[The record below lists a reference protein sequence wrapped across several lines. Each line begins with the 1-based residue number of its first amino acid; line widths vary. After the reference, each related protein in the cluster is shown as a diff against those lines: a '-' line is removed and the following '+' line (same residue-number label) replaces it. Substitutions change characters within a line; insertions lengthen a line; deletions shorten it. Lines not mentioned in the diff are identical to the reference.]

1 MTSVVSVIIP
11 AYNSEETIEKCIDSI
26 TSQTYSDLEI
36 IVVNDGSQDD
46 TESIVKRIS
55 SKDHRVKLISIP
67 NGGVSHARNVG
78 IDNATGEYITFVD
91 SDDTIDKEMYQSLME
106 LFQRYN
112 ADIVHCSYKTVH
124 INGSVIPVGGTGKI
138 VVQES
143 DEAIEYLI
151 SGKLFGSGLCNKIF
165 KKELLKNS
173 RLNENIKIN
182 EDYLMN
188 FELFEKASCIVYLD
202 SPFYNY
208 MQLESSSTHT
218 TNSAKSACDKYR
230 VSQKIYDKSI
240 GKVYEPTAKRK
251 LASTLLGLYGSYS
264 LNKDTV
270 TKRELKNLE
279 KQVIGFK
286 NQGLYSK
293 NDRIRFVLFRFFP
306 KFYSFSYKFYDRIR
320 IKKLDPEQ

>member
-1 MTSVVSVIIP
+1 MNNKVSVIIP

-46 TESIVKRIS
+46 TKSIVKRIS

-124 INGSVIPVGGTGKI
+124 INGSVVPVGGTGKI
-138 VVQES
+138 VAQAS

-151 SGKLFGSGLCNKIF
+151 SGKLFGSGLWNKIF
-165 KKELLKNS
+165 KKELFTGVNLDEK
-173 RLNENIKIN
+173 IKFN
-182 EDYLMN
+182 EDYLLN
-188 FELFEKASCIVYLD
+188 FELFEKASYIVYLD

-208 MQLESSSTHT
+208 VQVELSSTHT
-218 TNSAKSACDKYR
+218 ANFVKYTCDR
-230 VSQKIYDKSI
+230 NFVAQKIYDKSI

-251 LASTLLGLYGSYS
+251 FASTLLGLYGSYS

-306 KFYSFSYKFYDRIR
+306 KFYSFSYKFYDKIR
-320 IKKLDPEQ
+320 TKKLDPEQ